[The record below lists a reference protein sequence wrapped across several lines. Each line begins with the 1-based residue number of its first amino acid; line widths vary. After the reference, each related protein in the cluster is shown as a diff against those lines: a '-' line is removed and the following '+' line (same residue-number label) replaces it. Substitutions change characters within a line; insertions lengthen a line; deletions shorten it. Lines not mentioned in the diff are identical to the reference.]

1 MVPSASY
8 TMPDCFHKAQD
19 DPKYSTLQLQSLLM
33 GVAIGVV
40 LTILLQVR
48 WSFTRISPVCIVAY
62 RVLSLAVFFP
72 WFA

>member
-1 MVPSASY
+1 
-8 TMPDCFHKAQD
+8 MPDCFHKAQD

-48 WSFTRISPVCIVAY
+48 WSFTRISPVCVY
-62 RVLSLAVFFP
+62 CGVP

>member
-1 MVPSASY
+1 
-8 TMPDCFHKAQD
+8 MPDCFHKAQD

-48 WSFTRISPVCIVAY
+48 WSFARISPVYCGVPCS
-62 RVLSLAVFFP
+62 LSQSS

>member
-1 MVPSASY
+1 
-8 TMPDCFHKAQD
+8 MPDCFHKAQD

-48 WSFTRISPVCIVAY
+48 WSARISPACTVRAI
-62 RVLSLAVFFP
+62 SLPQVFFP